1 MQFFSTALFA
11 ASALASLA
19 AAQSPNV
26 LHFINQDST
35 NRTLVFTAQEGLEQV
50 PNLVLEPHGTV
61 NQTMPNSW
69 IGNVF
74 SVSEGAPFVPGML
87 AEFRFNGFAGAT
99 YFDVSAIVN
108 PNDIDGIKMIF
119 PLSSSAPVSGCQT
132 FPCTNAYNKWDDVAT
147 LSTDDTE
154 LVVLVGNLRN
164 QRRRGLVARMPREF
178 VTS

>member
-1 MQFFSTALFA
+1 MQFFSTVLFA

-19 AAQSPNV
+19 AAESQNV

-35 NRTLVFTAQEGLEQV
+35 KRTIIFTAQEGLELI
-50 PNLVLEPHGTV
+50 PDLVIEGLGTA

-69 IGNVF
+69 IGNLF
-74 SVSEGAPFVPGML
+74 SVSEGAPVVPGML

-108 PNDIDGIKMIF
+108 PNDTEGVKMIM
-119 PLSSSAPVSGCQT
+119 PMSSDKPVSGCQT
-132 FPCTNAYNKWDDVAT
+132 FPCTNAYNKWDDIAT

-154 LVVLVGNLRN
+154 LVVLLGNLSN